1 MLKKIFIFLFFA
13 GLICGVREVSADDS
27 PDSDTGDDESGISA
41 VATVCD
47 HLQEKIQII
56 LPLTVQVRED
66 FARVSDPYLCR
77 SMSNQCE
84 YFYTLAKLS
93 QKEYRDT
100 CDTHYQIV
108 KVEKCDYSANPCVK
122 EINRLTNFR
131 HALVESGPHA
141 RLETL

>member
-1 MLKKIFIFLFFA
+1 MLKKIFTFLFFIV
-13 GLICGVREVSADDS
+13 LISGIRDVFADD
-27 PDSDTGDDESGISA
+27 DCA
-41 VATVCD
+41 

-56 LPLTVQVRED
+56 LPLEVKVSQD

-93 QKEYRDT
+93 QEEYRDT

-108 KVEKCDYSANPCVK
+108 KSDKCDYSATPCVK
-122 EINRLTNFR
+122 IVSFR
-131 HALVESGPHA
+131 NKKGVKDYPL
-141 RLETL
+141 